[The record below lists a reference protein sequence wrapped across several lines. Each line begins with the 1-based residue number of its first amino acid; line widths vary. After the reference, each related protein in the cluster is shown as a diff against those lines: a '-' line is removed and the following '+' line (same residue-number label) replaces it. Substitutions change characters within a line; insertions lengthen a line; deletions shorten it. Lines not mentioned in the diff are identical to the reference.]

1 VLAVDSTLLGSVY
14 CQCSSVVRRSFA
26 DDFLH
31 LFKKV
36 TDVDK
41 PHPSSNRQLSEPG
54 PITEAAR
61 SVELG
66 GDAGKAD
73 PPKLTFRT
81 DIQFVPGVGSQRAPM
96 MHRLA
101 IRTAGQ
107 ALFFFPR
114 SYEHPNQWTEVGELR
129 DGSPAALVGR
139 ITEVDVA
146 SRSAGKSVFG
156 VLVENETG
164 AVRLLFFNQP
174 FRINT
179 LLRGS
184 RVIVSGVPKLAGFRF
199 EFIHPQVTIIGEE
212 EKVPEGRILPIYP
225 LVEGLKQ
232 SHIRKAIAAVV
243 DGLADGVDEVLGD
256 DLRREATQ
264 RIAAALPKTADE
276 ASETLIPLPPIA
288 TALREVHQPT
298 SQSQLDAARARL
310 IFQELLVL
318 QLALAIRRRKL
329 TTDLTAPSL
338 PPSAIIDARIR
349 NRFPFELTSDQIQAM
364 NEIGRDMARQFP
376 MNRLVQGDVGSGK
389 TVVAQYA
396 MLLAV
401 AHGHQAVMMAPTEVL
416 ARQHVQTLSRCLSQS
431 RVRIGLLCGS
441 LTAAER
447 REVLRQSAT
456 GEVDVLVGTQA
467 LLYGEISFA
476 KLGLCVIDEQH
487 KFGVD
492 QRRALRRG
500 GIDPHSLV
508 LTATPIP
515 RTMTMTMF
523 GDLDVSTLRQKP
535 PDRGAVHTYL
545 AVDGWRERWWRF
557 VAQRLDEGRQA
568 FVVTP
573 RISSEKNEDPQ
584 AANGSENDPP
594 ADSSDDASEDATVED
609 VSSAMAT
616 FQQLREGPLAGYRI
630 DLLHGRMSTE
640 EKTAAMERFAQGR
653 TQVLVSTTVIEVGID
668 VPNATVMTILGAERF
683 GLAQLHQLRGRVSR
697 GVHDGHVCLFTD
709 RNDTPDENDRLKT
722 LSETNDG
729 FEIAEADF
737 RLRGPGDLMGR
748 RQSGMPPMMIAD
760 LTRDEA
766 ILSIAREMAQ
776 EIIDADADLS
786 EPAMSKLKAQVMR
799 RYGDVL
805 SLGDVA

>member
-1 VLAVDSTLLGSVY
+1 M
-14 CQCSSVVRRSFA
+14 
-26 DDFLH
+26 
-31 LFKKV
+31 
-36 TDVDK
+36 
-41 PHPSSNRQLSEPG
+41 
-54 PITEAAR
+54 
-61 SVELG
+61 
-66 GDAGKAD
+66 
-73 PPKLTFRT
+73 TFRT
-81 DIQFVPGVGSQRAPM
+81 DIQFVPGVGSQRTPLL
-96 MHRLA
+96 HRLG

-114 SYEHPNQWTEVGELR
+114 SYEHPNQWMEVGELR
-129 DGSPAALVGR
+129 EGVPAALVGR
-139 ITEVDVA
+139 ITEVEVV
-146 SRSAGKSVFG
+146 SRSAGKSVLG

-164 AVRLLFFNQP
+164 AIRLMFFNQP
-174 FRINT
+174 YRVET

-199 EFIHPQVTIIGEE
+199 EFVHPQVTILGEHE
-212 EKVPEGRILPIYP
+212 PVPAGRILPIYP

-232 SHIRKAIAAVV
+232 SHMRKAFAAVV
-243 DGLADGVDEVLGD
+243 DGLAAGVDEVLGD
-256 DLRREATQ
+256 DLRRDAAQRLSATF
-264 RIAAALPKTADE
+264 PKSPE
-276 ASETLIPLPPIA
+276 GASATIEPLPGIA
-288 TALREVHQPT
+288 TALREVHRPS
-298 SQSQLDAARARL
+298 SQVELDAARSRL

-338 PPSAIIDARIR
+338 APSAVIDARIR
-349 NRFPFELTSDQIQAM
+349 NRFPFELTADQIQAM
-364 NEIGRDMARQFP
+364 DDVGRDMARQFP

-401 AHGHQAVMMAPTEVL
+401 AHGYQAVMMAPTEVL
-416 ARQHVQTLSRCLSQS
+416 ARQHVQTLRRCLAQS
-431 RVRIGLLCGS
+431 RVRVGLLCGS
-441 LTAAER
+441 LTVAER
-447 REVLRQSAT
+447 REVLRRTAA
-456 GEVDVLVGTQA
+456 GEIEVLVGTQA

-492 QRRALRRG
+492 QRRALRQG
-500 GIDPHSLV
+500 GIDPHYLV

-523 GDLDVSTLRQKP
+523 GDLDVSTLREKP
-535 PDRGAVHTYL
+535 PGRGAVHTYL
-545 AVDGWRERWWRF
+545 AVDGWRDRWWRF
-557 VAQRLDEGRQA
+557 VAGRIDEGRQA

-573 RISSEKNEDPQ
+573 RISTDKRDDESTPAMESEI
-584 AANGSENDPP
+584 
-594 ADSSDDASEDATVED
+594 DATKDLPDETTGED
-609 VSSAMAT
+609 VSSAIAT
-616 FQQLREGPLAGYRI
+616 FQQLREGALAGYRI

-668 VPNATVMTILGAERF
+668 VPNATVMTVLGAERF

-697 GVHDGHVCLFTD
+697 GTHDGHVCLFTD
-709 RNDTPDENDRLKT
+709 RSDAPEENDRLKT
-722 LSETNDG
+722 FAETNDG

-766 ILSIAREMAQ
+766 ILTVARELAQ
-776 EIIDADADLS
+776 EMIDADPDMSA
-786 EPAMSKLKAQVMR
+786 PAMAKLKSQVIR

>member
-1 VLAVDSTLLGSVY
+1 L
-14 CQCSSVVRRSFA
+14 SVVKRSFA
-26 DDFLH
+26 DDFSH
-31 LFKKV
+31 LFKKAA
-36 TDVDK
+36 DVDK
-41 PHPSSNRQLSEPG
+41 PNPS
-54 PITEAAR
+54 TEAAR
-61 SVELG
+61 SVALA
-66 GDAGKAD
+66 GDAETANL
-73 PPKLTFRT
+73 PKLTFRT

-114 SYEHPNQWTEVGELR
+114 SYEHPNQWMEVGELR
-129 DGSPAALVGR
+129 DGVPAALVGR

-146 SRSAGKSVFG
+146 SRSAGKSVLG

-174 FRINT
+174 FRMKT
-179 LLRGS
+179 LVRGS

-199 EFIHPQVTIIGEE
+199 EFIHPQVTILGEE
-212 EKVPEGRILPIYP
+212 EPVPEGRILPIYP

-232 SHIRKAIAAVV
+232 SHIRRATAAVV
-243 DGLADGVDEVLGD
+243 DALADGVDEVLGD
-256 DLRREATQ
+256 ELRQEATR
-264 RIAAALPKTADE
+264 RIAAAFTQSPDTPPT
-276 ASETLIPLPPIA
+276 ASEPLLALPAIA

-298 SQSQLDAARARL
+298 SQSQLDAARSRL

-401 AHGHQAVMMAPTEVL
+401 AHRHQAVMMAPTEVL
-416 ARQHVQTLSRCLSQS
+416 ARQHVQTLSRCLAQS

-447 REVLRQSAT
+447 RDVLRQSAA
-456 GEVDVLVGTQA
+456 GEIDVLVGTQA

-500 GIDPHSLV
+500 GIDPHYLV

-515 RTMTMTMF
+515 RTLTMTMF
-523 GDLDVSTLRQKP
+523 GDLDVSTLKQKP
-535 PDRGAVHTYL
+535 PGRGAVHTYL

-557 VAQRLDEGRQA
+557 VAQRIDEGRQA

-573 RISSEKNEDPQ
+573 RISSEKTDDTQPDAIDDP
-584 AANGSENDPP
+584 AG
-594 ADSSDDASEDATVED
+594 ED

-616 FQQLREGPLAGYRI
+616 FEQLRDGPLAGYRI

-668 VPNATVMTILGAERF
+668 VPNATVMTVLGAERF

-709 RNDTPDENDRLKT
+709 RNDTADENDRLKT
-722 LSETNDG
+722 FTETHDG

-748 RQSGMPPMMIAD
+748 RQSGMPPLMIAD

-766 ILSIAREMAQ
+766 ILSLARQMAQ
-776 EIIDADADLS
+776 EMIDADADLS
-786 EPAMSKLKAQVMR
+786 DPAMSKLKAQVMR

>member
-1 VLAVDSTLLGSVY
+1 M
-14 CQCSSVVRRSFA
+14 
-26 DDFLH
+26 
-31 LFKKV
+31 
-36 TDVDK
+36 DK
-41 PHPSSNRQLSEPG
+41 PYPSSNDQRLERETVPISAADTTPADVLRVAEPG
-54 PITEAAR
+54 GEAGSPA
-61 SVELG
+61 
-66 GDAGKAD
+66 A
-73 PPKLTFRT
+73 PKLTFRT
-81 DIQFVPGVGSQRAPM
+81 DIQFVPGVGSQRAPL

-101 IRTAGQ
+101 IQTAGQ

-129 DGSPAALVGR
+129 DGVAAALVGR

-146 SRSAGKSVFG
+146 SRSAGKSVLG

-174 FRINT
+174 YRMKT

-199 EFIHPQVTIIGEE
+199 EFIHPQVTIIGDDEA
-212 EKVPEGRILPIYP
+212 VPEGRILPIYP

-232 SHIRKAIAAVV
+232 SHLRKAMAAVV
-243 DGLADGVDEVLGD
+243 DGLAGGVEEVLSD
-256 DLRREATQ
+256 ELRREAAK
-264 RIAAALPKTADE
+264 RIAAKAEPTSLFTSDSQDSLP
-276 ASETLIPLPPIA
+276 SIA

-298 SQSQLDAARARL
+298 SQSQLDAARSRL

-349 NRFPFELTSDQIQAM
+349 NRFPFELTADQVQAM
-364 NEIGRDMARQFP
+364 NDVGRDMARQFP

-396 MLLAV
+396 ILLAV
-401 AHGHQAVMMAPTEVL
+401 AHAHQAVMMAPTEVL
-416 ARQHVQTLSRCLSQS
+416 ARQHVQTLRRCLSQS
-431 RVRIGLLCGS
+431 RVRVGLLSGS

-447 REVLRQSAT
+447 REVLRQSAA
-456 GEVDVLVGTQA
+456 GEIDVLVGTQA

-500 GIDPHSLV
+500 GVDPHYLV

-523 GDLDVSTLRQKP
+523 GDLDVSTLKQKP
-535 PDRGAVHTYL
+535 PGRGAVHTYL

-557 VAQRLDEGRQA
+557 VAQRIDEGRQA

-573 RISSEKNEDPQ
+573 RISSDKNDTTQNGDGPQ
-584 AANGSENDPP
+584 T
-594 ADSSDDASEDATVED
+594 DATVDPIEETIAED

-616 FQQLREGPLAGYRI
+616 FQQLRDGPLAGYRI

-640 EKTAAMERFAQGR
+640 EKNAAMERFAQGR

-668 VPNATVMTILGAERF
+668 VPNATVMTVLGSERF

-697 GVHDGHVCLFTD
+697 GAHDGHVCLFTD
-709 RNDTPDENDRLKT
+709 TNDAPEENDRLKT
-722 LSETNDG
+722 FAETNDG

-760 LTRDEA
+760 LTRDEE
-766 ILSIAREMAQ
+766 ILSIARQIAQ

>member
-1 VLAVDSTLLGSVY
+1 MIFSP
-14 CQCSSVVRRSFA
+14 
-26 DDFLH
+26 
-31 LFKKV
+31 LFQKV
-36 TDVDK
+36 ADVDK
-41 PHPSSNRQLSEPG
+41 PPPSSSQPLPGIDLSPV
-54 PITEAAR
+54 TDA
-61 SVELG
+61 LG
-66 GDAGKAD
+66 VATGTPS
-73 PPKLTFRT
+73 PPAMTFRT
-81 DIQFVPGVGSQRAPM
+81 DIQFVPGVGSQRAPLL
-96 MHRLA
+96 HRLA

-114 SYEHPNQWTEVGELR
+114 SYEYPNQWMQVGELR
-129 DGSPAALVGR
+129 EGVPAALVGR
-139 ITEVDVA
+139 ITEVEVV
-146 SRSAGKSVFG
+146 SRSAGKSVLG

-174 FRINT
+174 FRIKT
-179 LLRGS
+179 LLRDC

-199 EFIHPQVTIIGEE
+199 EFIHPQVTILGEHE
-212 EKVPEGRILPIYP
+212 PVPEGRILPIYP

-232 SHIRKAIAAVV
+232 SHLRNALAAVV
-243 DGLADGVDEVLGD
+243 DGLADGVDEVLDD
-256 DLRREATQ
+256 DLRRDAAQ
-264 RIAAALPKTADE
+264 RISAPVPETSAGALTTIAQ
-276 ASETLIPLPPIA
+276 LPGIA
-288 TALREVHQPT
+288 TALREVHRPS
-298 SQSQLDAARARL
+298 SQADLDAARSRL

-338 PPSAIIDARIR
+338 SPSAVIDARIR
-349 NRFPFELTSDQIQAM
+349 NRFPFELTADQIQAM
-364 NEIGRDMARQFP
+364 NEVGGDMARQFP

-401 AHGHQAVMMAPTEVL
+401 AHGYQAVMMAPTEVL
-416 ARQHVQTLSRCLSQS
+416 ARQHVQTLSRCLAQS

-441 LTAAER
+441 LTPAER
-447 REVLRQSAT
+447 REVLRKSAA
-456 GEVDVLVGTQA
+456 GEIDVLVGTQA

-500 GIDPHSLV
+500 GIDPHYLV

-535 PDRGAVHTYL
+535 PGRGAVHTYL

-557 VAQRLDEGRQA
+557 VASRIDEGRQA

-573 RISSEKNEDPQ
+573 RISTDKLD
-584 AANGSENDPP
+584 DTPP
-594 ADSSDDASEDATVED
+594 PMEPDTDSAADSADNAAGED

-616 FQQLREGPLAGYRI
+616 FQQLRAGPLAGYRI

-668 VPNATVMTILGAERF
+668 VPNATVMTVLGAERF

-697 GVHDGHVCLFTD
+697 GTHDGHVCLFTD
-709 RNDTPDENDRLKT
+709 RSDAPEENERLKT
-722 LSETNDG
+722 FAETNDG

-737 RLRGPGDLMGR
+737 RIRGPGDLLGR

-760 LTRDEA
+760 LTRDET
-766 ILSIAREMAQ
+766 ILGIARQIAQ

-786 EPAMSKLKAQVMR
+786 APAMSKLKSQVMR

>member
-1 VLAVDSTLLGSVY
+1 LAVLFSDRYDTETLVY
-14 CQCSSVVRRSFA
+14 FPP
-26 DDFLH
+26 L
-31 LFKKV
+31 KKV
-36 TDVDK
+36 ADVDK
-41 PHPSSNRQLSEPG
+41 PLP
-54 PITEAAR
+54 AM
-61 SVELG
+61 
-66 GDAGKAD
+66 
-73 PPKLTFRT
+73 TFRT
-81 DIQFVPGVGSQRAPM
+81 EIQFVPGVGSQRAPLL
-96 MHRLA
+96 HRLA

-114 SYEHPNQWTEVGELR
+114 TYEHPNQWMTIGELR
-129 DGSPAALVGR
+129 DGVPAALVGR
-139 ITEVDVA
+139 ITEVDVQ
-146 SRSAGKSVFG
+146 SRSAGKSVLG

-174 FRINT
+174 FRTQT
-179 LLRGS
+179 LTRGS
-184 RVIVSGVPKLAGFRF
+184 RVIVSGIPKLAGFRF
-199 EFIHPQVTIIGEE
+199 EFIHPQVTILGEE
-212 EKVPEGRILPIYP
+212 EPIPQGRILPIYP

-232 SHIRKAIAAVV
+232 SHVRKAMSAVV
-243 DGLADGVDEVLGD
+243 EALADSVDEVLGD
-256 DLRREATQ
+256 ELRHQAAQRLAT
-264 RIAAALPKTADE
+264 ITSDSTEE
-276 ASETLIPLPPIA
+276 ASSPSESLPGIA
-288 TALREVHQPT
+288 TALREVHQPS
-298 SQSQLDAARARL
+298 SQADLESARSRL
-310 IFQELLVL
+310 VFQELLVL

-338 PPSAIIDARIR
+338 PPSAVIDARIR
-349 NRFPFELTSDQIQAM
+349 NRFPFELTGDQIQAM
-364 NEIGRDMARQFP
+364 NDVGRDMARQFP

-401 AHGHQAVMMAPTEVL
+401 AHGYQAVMMAPTEVL
-416 ARQHVQTLSRCLSQS
+416 ARQHVQTLSRCLAQS

-441 LTAAER
+441 LTPAER
-447 REVLRQSAT
+447 RDVLRKSSI
-456 GEVDVLVGTQA
+456 GEIDVLVGTQA

-492 QRRALRRG
+492 QRRALRQG
-500 GIDPHSLV
+500 GIDPHYLV

-535 PDRGAVHTYL
+535 PGRGAVHTYL

-557 VAQRLDEGRQA
+557 VAGRIDEGRQA

-573 RISSEKNEDPQ
+573 RISSEKL
-584 AANGSENDPP
+584 DPP
-594 ADSSDDASEDATVED
+594 SGISDSQSDPISDSIEETAGEDI
-609 VSSAMAT
+609 SSAIAT
-616 FQQLREGPLAGYRI
+616 FQQLREGPLAGYRV

-668 VPNATVMTILGAERF
+668 VPNATVMTVLGAERF

-697 GVHDGHVCLFTD
+697 GTHDGHVCLFTD
-709 RNDTPDENDRLKT
+709 KQDAPEENDRLKT
-722 LSETNDG
+722 FAETIDG

-766 ILSIAREMAQ
+766 ILSIARQMAQ
-776 EIIDADADLS
+776 EIIDADAELS
-786 EPAMSKLKAQVMR
+786 EPAMNKLKAQVMR

>member
-1 VLAVDSTLLGSVY
+1 M
-14 CQCSSVVRRSFA
+14 
-26 DDFLH
+26 
-31 LFKKV
+31 
-36 TDVDK
+36 DK
-41 PHPSSNRQLSEPG
+41 PLQSLNRQSPAVS
-54 PITEAAR
+54 I
-61 SVELG
+61 
-66 GDAGKAD
+66 D
-73 PPKLTFRT
+73 PVTPSPPALTFRT
-81 DIQFVPGVGSQRAPM
+81 DIQFVPGVGSQRTPLL
-96 MHRLA
+96 HRLG

-114 SYEHPNQWTEVGELR
+114 SYEYPNQWMEVGELR
-129 DGSPAALVGR
+129 EGVPAALVGR
-139 ITEVDVA
+139 ITEVEVV
-146 SRSAGKSVFG
+146 SRSAGKSVLG

-174 FRINT
+174 YRVET

-199 EFIHPQVTIIGEE
+199 EFIHPQVTILGEHE
-212 EKVPEGRILPIYP
+212 QVPAGRILPIYP

-232 SHIRKAIAAVV
+232 SHLRKAIAAVV
-243 DGLADGVDEVLGD
+243 DGLADGVEEVLDD
-256 DLRREATQ
+256 DLRRDAAQ
-264 RIAAALPKTADE
+264 RIAATLPP
-276 ASETLIPLPPIA
+276 ASEADSLAMDQLPGIA
-288 TALREVHQPT
+288 KALREIHRPS
-298 SQSQLDAARARL
+298 SQAELDAARSRL

-338 PPSAIIDARIR
+338 PPSAVIDARIR
-349 NRFPFELTSDQIQAM
+349 NRFPFELTADQIQAM
-364 NEIGRDMARQFP
+364 NDVGRDMARQFP

-401 AHGHQAVMMAPTEVL
+401 AHGYQAVMMAPTEVL
-416 ARQHVQTLSRCLSQS
+416 ARQHVQTLSRCLAQS

-441 LTAAER
+441 LTVAER
-447 REVLRQSAT
+447 REVLRKSAA
-456 GEVDVLVGTQA
+456 GEIDVLVGTQA

-492 QRRALRRG
+492 QRRALRQG
-500 GIDPHSLV
+500 GVDPHYLV

-535 PDRGAVHTYL
+535 PGRGTVHTYL
-545 AVDGWRERWWRF
+545 AIDGWRERWWRF
-557 VAQRLDEGRQA
+557 VANRIDEGRQA

-573 RISSEKNEDPQ
+573 RIRNDKPDNDS
-584 AANGSENDPP
+584 AAAESDLN
-594 ADSSDDASEDATVED
+594 ADSDSPDESTGED
-609 VSSAMAT
+609 VSSAIAT
-616 FQQLREGPLAGYRI
+616 FQQLREGALAGYRI

-668 VPNATVMTILGAERF
+668 VPNATVMTVLGAERF

-697 GVHDGHVCLFTD
+697 GTHDGHVCLFTD
-709 RNDTPDENDRLKT
+709 RSDAPDESDRLKT
-722 LSETNDG
+722 FAETNDG

-766 ILSIAREMAQ
+766 ILTIARELAQ
-776 EIIDADADLS
+776 EMIDADADLS
-786 EPAMSKLKAQVMR
+786 APAMAKLKSQVMR